1 MSLKSSN
8 HPVIFFDGVCNLCNA
23 SVNFIIRHDPAGN
36 FRFAALQSAFAKE
49 FFISNNL
56 IKNGDILPDSL
67 ILVEDDKVYF
77 RSEAALR
84 IGRKLSGIWKIVVI
98 FRIFPLGWRDR
109 FYDFVAKHRYQCFGK
124 RNSCMIPTPEIS
136 KRFY

>member
-1 MSLKSSN
+1 MNLKSSN
-8 HPVIFFDGVCNLCNA
+8 YPVIFFDGVCNLCNA

-67 ILVEDDKVYF
+67 ILVEN
-77 RSEAALR
+77 
-84 IGRKLSGIWKIVVI
+84 G
-98 FRIFPLGWRDR
+98 
-109 FYDFVAKHRYQCFGK
+109 
-124 RNSCMIPTPEIS
+124 
-136 KRFY
+136 